1 MKHFKSYYAVIFTST
16 QYSDIAGYSEMVEKM
31 VTLAK
36 QQKGFL
42 GIESARNEIGITI
55 SYWESLEAIRSWK
68 MQSDHLIAQKKGREE
83 WYQWYHVRICKV
95 ESEYKFNR

>member
-1 MKHFKSYYAVIFTST
+1 
-16 QYSDIAGYSEMVEKM
+16 MVEKM